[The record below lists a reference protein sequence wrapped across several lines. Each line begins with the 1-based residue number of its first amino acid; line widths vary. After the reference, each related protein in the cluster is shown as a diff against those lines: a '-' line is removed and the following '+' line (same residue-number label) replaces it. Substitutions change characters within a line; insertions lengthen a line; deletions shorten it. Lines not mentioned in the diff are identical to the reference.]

1 MEKQMNEY
9 YLPNGWTCVACGEE
23 YLQDTKG
30 QQVADYSEG
39 TMCNKCVKGSGYE
52 VKTTTNK

>member
-1 MEKQMNEY
+1 MNEY
-9 YLPNGWTCVACGEE
+9 YLPNGWTCVGCGEE

-39 TMCNKCVKGSGYE
+39 TMCNKCAEGSGYE
-52 VKTTTNK
+52 VKTTTIK